1 MSEQSLPIISRLNS
15 EGPAVARLQERL
27 LELGMYGGPVSGV
40 YDDAT
45 RQAVQL
51 FQRKAALTVDGI
63 VGDSTWARLKIDP
76 ERLRDYPP
84 VQGKTEQQQ
93 PVDFRQEVIRE
104 PFNKAAQSNIPP
116 VEENVSQT
124 AASRPV
130 VTDLPDEFRKYL
142 QFPGLTF
149 QTREPRSLP
158 SSLSGIYDT
167 GWDLVLDFR
176 RAGPQQQQLKP
187 PAESADETDIFEDV
201 MQYAPTDFDFSTAA
215 FMPAQIWLT
224 LGMGG
229 GIESVEALFN
239 QWAKDDSRWRGM
251 VFQTS
256 DRSPA
261 TFLCLAGFGKT
272 LRLQGYREISHL
284 PERLAA
290 QWPEQIFR
298 SSTTPQESTT
308 TDSTAT
314 PFDRPIAGFTADD
327 LERDDRLGFENEVKA
342 LCSVIAARDVAPPL
356 SIGLFGDW
364 GVGKSFFM
372 KEMSK
377 HIRVL
382 CGKAAAIEAQRGR
395 PGFETEPAYW
405 SNIAQIQFN
414 AWHYVDANLWASL
427 AARIFDG
434 LARHI
439 ALDKGTSVED
449 QRSELYRELELAH
462 EAVQELEQDKEQVET
477 RRREEEGNLQ
487 KIRADLAAAER
498 ALLEDLDLERA
509 AGVVWQEFCQDNPEL
524 QKALDT
530 LGLEEMQTSMAA
542 MKTQMRE
549 LNTTWGKT
557 RMRLAALFSGEHL
570 RSRLVTLAAIILA
583 GVALRFLIAQWQAG
597 APLMMELIAELT
609 QLITWIG
616 GIAGSI
622 SGWLGKTNGAMQQ
635 LNRIYDRYQAAEPA
649 HLSRLKEARAQQET
663 RIAQLRAE
671 ETAAVEKLSAARER
685 IAFIEQKIADLKVG
699 RRLFQFIEARV
710 SSADYTGKLGI
721 IALIR
726 NDLDKLSDLLFENSR
741 AKRQAWK
748 SLPTTDSP
756 AAESADA
763 APSESAAEA
772 TAEAGNGPVAEI
784 DRIIL
789 YIDDLDRC
797 PPERVVEVLQAVHLL
812 LAFKLFVVVVA
823 VDSRWLLRSLEKR
836 YPDFLILDQQV
847 SAANGITARLASTPQ
862 NYLEKIFQI
871 AFAIKPMDPAGFN
884 ALVDEFTAGDAAKAV
899 ADTGASRSA
908 GDQQDPGRSGQAA
921 DESPDEHGDD
931 SDSGSARHLAEGED
945 QGTATTGEEEDL
957 DDDSVNPPHLT
968 LDPHEIA
975 FMKRMYGILRTPR
988 VVNRFVNT
996 YRLVR
1001 ASVGESELALFQNP
1015 EGHEHRIVLLL
1026 LALLTGFPREAVDI
1040 FRGLDQADPEGD
1052 WQSFATRLLPRQ
1064 SPDNAPEENAG
1075 AKAKK
1080 TAKKNPAPAAS
1091 EPAPPRYQNGVAKD
1105 IPAGDLPRWQQIHRS
1120 ATAVSELNPEKLDHF
1135 RKWMRRVARYGFYPV
1150 RFEGV
1155 DQ

>member
-1 MSEQSLPIISRLNS
+1 MSEQRLPMISRLNS

-27 LELGMYGGPVSGV
+27 QELGMYDGPVSGI

-45 RQAVQL
+45 RNAVQL
-51 FQRKAALTVDGI
+51 FQRKAALAVDGI
-63 VGDSTWARLKIDP
+63 VGDSTWERLKIDP
-76 ERLRDYPP
+76 ESLRDYPP
-84 VQGKTEQQQ
+84 VQSKTEQQ
-93 PVDFRQEVIRE
+93 PIDFRQEVIRE
-104 PFNKAAQSNIPP
+104 PFTKAAQSNIPAA
-116 VEENVSQT
+116 EENAPPEAS
-124 AASRPV
+124 SRPI
-130 VTDLPDEFRKYL
+130 VTELPDEFRKNL
-142 QFPGLTF
+142 QYPGLAF
-149 QTREPRSLP
+149 QTREMRSLP

-167 GWDLVLDFR
+167 GWDLVLDFT
-176 RAGPQQQQLKP
+176 RAGPQQQSLNP
-187 PAESADETDIFEDV
+187 PAESAAEPDIFEAV
-201 MQYAPTDFDFSTAA
+201 MRYAPVDFDVATAA
-215 FMPAQIWLT
+215 FSPAQIWLT
-224 LGMGG
+224 LGIDGDVSRL
-229 GIESVEALFN
+229 ESQFN
-239 QWAKDDSRWRGM
+239 QWASSESRWRGM
-251 VFQTS
+251 IAQTP
-256 DRSPA
+256 DKFPT

-272 LRLQGYREISHL
+272 LRLQGYREISRL
-284 PERLAA
+284 PERLAEH
-290 QWPEQIFR
+290 WPEQVFR
-298 SSTTPQESTT
+298 SHSIAPESTSPDGT
-308 TDSTAT
+308 VP
-314 PFDRPIAGFTADD
+314 PFGRPIAGFTADD

-377 HIRVL
+377 RIRVL
-382 CGKAAAIEAQRGR
+382 AAMAAAVEAQRGQ

-434 LARHI
+434 LAQHI

-462 EAVQELEQDKEQVET
+462 EAVQELEQDKQQVET

-487 KIRADLAAAER
+487 QIRIDLAAAER
-498 ALLEDLDLERA
+498 ALAEDLDLERA
-509 AGVVWQEFCQDNPEL
+509 AGVVWQEFCKDNPEL
-524 QKALDT
+524 QNALDT
-530 LGLEEMQTSMAA
+530 LGLEEMQTSMTA

-557 RMRLAALFSGEHL
+557 RMRLAALFSGAHL
-570 RSRLVTLAAIILA
+570 PSRLVTLAAIILA
-583 GVALRFLIAQWQAG
+583 GIALRILIAQWQAG
-597 APLMMELIAELT
+597 APWLMELMSELA
-609 QLITWIG
+609 QLLAWIG
-616 GIAGSI
+616 GIAASI
-622 SGWLGKTNGAMQQ
+622 SGWLGKTNGAMAQ
-635 LNRIYDRYQAAEPA
+635 LNRLYDRYQAAEPA
-649 HLSRLKEARAQQET
+649 HLARLKEARAQQEA
-663 RIAQLRAE
+663 RIARLRAE

-741 AKRQAWK
+741 AKRQAWRT
-748 SLPTTDSP
+748 SAAHLP
-756 AAESADA
+756 AAESAEA
-763 APSESAAEA
+763 APENGAPEGASAVN
-772 TAEAGNGPVAEI
+772 GNIAGPVAEI

-823 VDSRWLLRSLEKR
+823 VDSRWLLRSLEKS

-871 AFAIKPMDPAGFN
+871 AFAIKPMDPAGFS
-884 ALVDEFTAGDAAKAV
+884 ALVDEFTAGDKAKA
-899 ADTGASRSA
+899 TEGGGASRSTGAAAPEPAAPDGGEIADSSEEAA
-908 GDQQDPGRSGQAA
+908 GADQTGQVAGM
-921 DESPDEHGDD
+921 DTG
-931 SDSGSARHLAEGED
+931 
-945 QGTATTGEEEDL
+945 GTAAARGETGEAA
-957 DDDSVNPPHLT
+957 DSVNPPHLT

-1001 ASVGESELALFQNP
+1001 ASVGENELALFQNP
-1015 EGHEHRIVLLL
+1015 EGQEHRIVLLL

-1040 FRGLDQADPEGD
+1040 FRGLDRADPESD
-1052 WQSFATRLLPRQ
+1052 WQSFANLLLPRLT
-1064 SPDNAPEENAG
+1064 PDKAPEEKAG
-1075 AKAKK
+1075 ATVKK
-1080 TAKKNPAPAAS
+1080 SPKKNPPPEAP
-1091 EPAPPRYQNGVAKD
+1091 EPALPRYENSVARD

-1120 ATAVSELNPEKLDHF
+1120 AVAVSELNAEKLDHF
-1135 RKWMRRVARYGFYPV
+1135 QKWMRRVARYGFYPV
-1150 RFEGV
+1150 RFEAV
-1155 DQ
+1155 EP

>member
-1 MSEQSLPIISRLNS
+1 MSEQRLPIISRLNS

-27 LELGMYGGPVSGV
+27 LELGMYDGPVSGI

-45 RQAVQL
+45 RNAVQF
-51 FQRKAALTVDGI
+51 FQRKAALIVDGI

-84 VQGKTEQQQ
+84 VQGKTEQQ

-104 PFNKAAQSNIPP
+104 PFTKAAPSNIPP
-116 VEENVSQT
+116 VEENAVPTTS
-124 AASRPV
+124 SRPI
-130 VTDLPDEFRKYL
+130 VTELPDEFRKYL
-142 QFPGLTF
+142 QYPGLTF
-149 QTREPRSLP
+149 QAREPRSLP

-176 RAGPQQQQLKP
+176 RAGPQRQQLNP
-187 PAESADETDIFEDV
+187 PAESADEPDIFEDV
-201 MQYAPTDFDFSTAA
+201 MQYAPTDFDVSSAA
-215 FMPAQIWLT
+215 FVPAQIWLT
-224 LGMGG
+224 LGIGSD
-229 GIESVEALFN
+229 IESLQAPFN
-239 QWAKDDSRWRGM
+239 QWAKDESRWRGM
-251 VFQTS
+251 VFQTP

-261 TFLCLAGFGKT
+261 TYLFLAGFGKT
-272 LRLQGYREISHL
+272 LRLEGFREISRL
-284 PERLAA
+284 PERLAER
-290 QWPEQIFR
+290 WPEQIFR
-298 SSTTPQESTT
+298 SSTTTQESA
-308 TDSTAT
+308 SAESIAT
-314 PFDRPIAGFTADD
+314 SFDRPIAGFTADD

-377 HIRVL
+377 RIRVL
-382 CGKAAAIEAQRGR
+382 CGKAAEVEALRGQ
-395 PGFETEPAYW
+395 PGYDTEPAYW

-434 LARHI
+434 LAQHI

-487 KIRADLAAAER
+487 KIRSDLAAAER
-498 ALLEDLDLERA
+498 ALAEDLDLERA

-524 QKALDT
+524 QKVLDT
-530 LGLEEMQTSMAA
+530 LGLEAMQSSMTM

-570 RSRLVTLAAIILA
+570 RSRLATLAAIILG

-597 APLMMELIAELT
+597 APLMMELIAELA

-616 GIAGSI
+616 GIATSI

-649 HLSRLKEARAQQET
+649 HLARLKAARAQQEA

-710 SSADYTGKLGI
+710 SSSDYTGKLGI

-748 SLPTTDSP
+748 LLSTADTP
-756 AAESADA
+756 ATAPEGETAETEDTPPAI
-763 APSESAAEA
+763 SAA
-772 TAEAGNGPVAEI
+772 GPVAEI

-823 VDSRWLLRSLEKR
+823 VDSRWLLRSLEKS

-884 ALVDEFTAGDAAKAV
+884 ALVDEFTAGDAAKAA
-899 ADTGASRSA
+899 ADTGGSRFA
-908 GDQQDPGRSGQAA
+908 GDQQDAGPSGQNA
-921 DESPDEHGDD
+921 DD
-931 SDSGSARHLAEGED
+931 SRDEQRDGSDIERTRQIAEGAD
-945 QGTATTGEEEDL
+945 QETATTGEGADL
-957 DDDSVNPPHLT
+957 DADSVNPPHLI

-975 FMKRMYGILRTPR
+975 FMKRLHGILRTPR

-1001 ASVGESELALFQNP
+1001 ASVGERELALFQNP
-1015 EGHEHRIVLLL
+1015 DGHEHRIVLLL

-1040 FRGLDQADPEGD
+1040 FRGLDQADPESD
-1052 WQSFATRLLPRQ
+1052 WQSFAARLLPRQ
-1064 SPDNAPEENAG
+1064 KPDQAQEKKAD
-1075 AKAKK
+1075 AQAKK
-1080 TAKKNPAPAAS
+1080 SPKKNPAPEAA
-1091 EPAPPRYQNGVAKD
+1091 EAAPPHYENGVARN
-1105 IPAGDLPRWQQIHRS
+1105 IPAGDIPRWQQIHRS
-1120 ATAVSELNPEKLDHF
+1120 ASAVSELNEERLDHF
-1135 RKWMRRVARYGFYPV
+1135 KTWMRRVARYGFYPV